1 MSSLDQKILQL
12 VDMLSFLSRDE
23 DRLHVSGRS
32 VGLNWRSVSR
42 SALLKTRISCLPSER
57 GSIFS
62 DNWAICKE
70 ASAASIIQRTM
81 SAWSSFWKVRSIPI
95 LSIASCVSRMPAV
108 SMKRKVI
115 PPMLIVSSM
124 TSRVVPWM
132 SLTIAL
138 SSFSRTF
145 SRVDFPAFVSP
156 MIATGM
162 PFLIAFPTLKEL
174 ARRDMTVRYGPPMC

>member
-1 MSSLDQKILQL
+1 
-12 VDMLSFLSRDE
+12 
-23 DRLHVSGRS
+23 
-32 VGLNWRSVSR
+32 
-42 SALLKTRISCLPSER
+42 
-57 GSIFS
+57 
-62 DNWAICKE
+62 
-70 ASAASIIQRTM
+70 M

-174 ARRDMTVRYGPPMC
+174 ARRDMMGRQCAEFATVGELQLLVVAEIQFQFHQRSDMQKLFAQVL

>member
-1 MSSLDQKILQL
+1 MVKLLEGPFDTDTFDRIVRFADAGG
-12 VDMLSFLSRDE
+12 VDETESD
-23 DRLHVSGRS
+23 
-32 VGLNWRSVSR
+32 
-42 SALLKTRISCLPSER
+42 PS
-57 GSIFS
+57 
-62 DNWAICKE
+62 D
-70 ASAASIIQRTM
+70 
-81 SAWSSFWKVRSIPI
+81 V
-95 LSIASCVSRMPAV
+95 V
-108 SMKRKVI
+108 
-115 PPMLIVSSM
+115 VSSM

-174 ARRDMTVRYGPPMC
+174 ADAI